1 MEERPV
7 AVFGGGGFI
16 GSHLVRRLVEEGRE
30 VVVVDITREK
40 LADVLPHDRI
50 EFIEA
55 DVGDPG
61 NDQVNRRVVEDAE
74 LVVDLIAYA
83 NPQQYVDMPLEVV
96 ELNYD
101 QNLKIVEDCVE
112 TDTRLIQFSTSEV
125 YGKLGGRTGEDV
137 VFREDESD
145 LVMGP
150 VGNHRWIYATAKQ
163 LLERM
168 VNAHGIENG
177 LDWTIVRPFNFIG
190 QEMDY
195 IITDPDEGTPRVF
208 AGFMS
213 ALLYDHPMNVV
224 DGGENRRAF
233 TYIEDA
239 IDAIELIIE
248 NPDGHFSNE
257 VVNIGT
263 PGNETTMMDLAHL
276 MRDVYQELSPDGSL
290 PPLNTPSGE
299 EFYGEGYEDCER
311 RVPDIG
317 KLEAVGWE
325 PEYDLREML
334 EETMAY
340 YVEEHEKELEADEEE
355 TGEDDEERA
364 TEQRVR

>member
-1 MEERPV
+1 MSDNQIT
-7 AVFGGGGFI
+7 VFGGGGFI
-16 GSHLVRRLVEEGRE
+16 GSHLIQRLIQKERDI
-30 VVVVDITREK
+30 VVVDISREK
-40 LADVLPHDRI
+40 LADTLPHNQV
-50 EFIEA
+50 EFIKA
-55 DVGDPG
+55 DVGDPE
-61 NDQVNRRVVEDAE
+61 NDQLNRRLIEESAVA
-74 LVVDLIAYA
+74 VDLIAYA

-101 QNLKIVEDCVE
+101 QNLKIVRDCVE
-112 TDTRLIQFSTSEV
+112 ADTRLIQFSSSEV
-125 YGKLGGRTGEDV
+125 YGKLGGRTDEEV
-137 VFREDESD
+137 VFRENESD

-168 VNAHGIENG
+168 VHAHGLENG

-190 QEMDY
+190 QRMDY
-195 IITDPDEGTPRVF
+195 IISEPEEGTPRVF

-224 DGGENRRAF
+224 GGGENRRAF
-233 TYIEDA
+233 TYIDDAVDA
-239 IDAIELIIE
+239 IDLMIE
-248 NPDGHFSNE
+248 NPHGHFSNE

-263 PGNETTMMDLAHL
+263 PGNETTIMDFAHL
-276 MRDVYQELSPDGSL
+276 MRDIYQDLSPDGTL

-317 KLEAVGWE
+317 KLESVGWE
-325 PEYDLREML
+325 PEYDLRETL
-334 EETMAY
+334 EETMSY
-340 YVEEHEKELEADEEE
+340 YIEEHEGEEQE
-355 TGEDDEERA
+355 PTQKA
-364 TEQRVR
+364 